1 MGIVLQTRP
10 GDQNR
15 PQRDDVVQDAWDI
28 WPSIKPLQNLGHRA
42 WVRGTDRQ
50 IDRLIDLQTDT
61 DRQTQRLRETNR
73 QRALPT
79 DDDDDDDPQIM
90 KEKEMPITYKLQE
103 RQSKRNLF
111 WS

>member
-79 DDDDDDDPQIM
+79 DDDDDDAQMIKVVM
-90 KEKEMPITYKLQE
+90 KEVVPKKAKKTGDARCEVY
-103 RQSKRNLF
+103 
-111 WS
+111 